1 MNTSIPITEL
11 NYDERLFLLTY
22 RHVLQN
28 DYQFQDS
35 NRDAEN
41 ISIDHVQA
49 QKIGYTLSRL
59 KLLNTYCFTWNRR
72 GPFSGKF
79 QELLSGLD
87 SKADLVARY
96 YQENQETLKSL
107 AELLPACLLAPL
119 DRVGQVFSDYIRQND
134 NPADDLELLG
144 SLLYI
149 GTTVLPGRDF
159 DQVNRELQ
167 IRKSSFG
174 NEQQNLEAWN
184 CLASVGL
191 ITA

>member
-1 MNTSIPITEL
+1 MNAAIPITDL

-22 RHVLQN
+22 KYVLQK

-49 QKIGYTLSRL
+49 QKVGYALDRL
-59 KLLNTYCFTWNRR
+59 KLLNTYCFSWNRR

-87 SKADLVARY
+87 AKAELVARFY
-96 YQENQETLKSL
+96 RENQNPLEALR
-107 AELLPACLLAPL
+107 ELLPACLLAPL
-119 DRVGQVFSDYIRQND
+119 SRVGQAFSNYIGQNG

-159 DQVNRELQ
+159 EQVNRELQ
-167 IRKSSFG
+167 VRKSSFE
-174 NEQQNLEAWN
+174 NKEQNLEAWN
-184 CLASVGL
+184 CLTDVGL

>member
-1 MNTSIPITEL
+1 MNAAIPITDL

-22 RHVLQN
+22 KYVLQK

-49 QKIGYTLSRL
+49 QKVGYALDRL
-59 KLLNTYCFTWNRR
+59 KLLNTYCFSWNRR

-87 SKADLVARY
+87 TKAELVARFY
-96 YQENQETLKSL
+96 RENQNPLEALR
-107 AELLPACLLAPL
+107 ELLPACLLAPL
-119 DRVGQVFSDYIRQND
+119 SRVGQAFSNYIGQNG

-159 DQVNRELQ
+159 EQVNRELQ
-167 IRKSSFG
+167 VRKSSFE
-174 NEQQNLEAWN
+174 NEEQNLEAWN
-184 CLASVGL
+184 CLTDVGL

>member
-1 MNTSIPITEL
+1 MSAAIPITDL

-22 RHVLQN
+22 KYVLQK

-49 QKIGYTLSRL
+49 QKVGYALDRL
-59 KLLNTYCFTWNRR
+59 KLLNTYCFSWNRR

-87 SKADLVARY
+87 AKAELVARFY
-96 YQENQETLKSL
+96 RENQNPLEALR
-107 AELLPACLLAPL
+107 ELLPACLLAPL
-119 DRVGQVFSDYIRQND
+119 SRVGQAFSNYICQNG

-159 DQVNRELQ
+159 EQVNRELQ
-167 IRKSSFG
+167 VRKSSFE
-174 NEQQNLEAWN
+174 NEEQNLEAWN
-184 CLASVGL
+184 CLTDVGL

>member
-1 MNTSIPITEL
+1 MNAAIPITDL

-22 RHVLQN
+22 KYVLQK

-49 QKIGYTLSRL
+49 QKVGYALDRL
-59 KLLNTYCFTWNRR
+59 KLLNTYCFSWNRR

-87 SKADLVARY
+87 AKAELVARFY
-96 YQENQETLKSL
+96 RENQNPLEALR
-107 AELLPACLLAPL
+107 ELLPACLLAPL
-119 DRVGQVFSDYIRQND
+119 SRVGQAFSNYIRQNG

-159 DQVNRELQ
+159 EQVNRELQ
-167 IRKSSFG
+167 VRKSSFE
-174 NEQQNLEAWN
+174 NKEQNLEAWN
-184 CLASVGL
+184 CLTDVGL

>member
-1 MNTSIPITEL
+1 MNAAIPITDL

-22 RHVLQN
+22 RYVLQK

-49 QKIGYTLSRL
+49 QKIGYTLDQL
-59 KLLNTYCFTWNRR
+59 KLLNTYCFSWNRR

-87 SKADLVARY
+87 AKAELVSRFY
-96 YQENQETLKSL
+96 RENQDPLEALR
-107 AELLPACLLAPL
+107 ELLPACLLAPL
-119 DRVGQVFSDYIRQND
+119 SRVGQAFSNYIRQNG

-159 DQVNRELQ
+159 EQVNRELQ
-167 IRKSSFG
+167 VRKSSFE
-174 NEQQNLEAWN
+174 NEEQNSEAWN
-184 CLASVGL
+184 CLTDVGL